1 MRSSIAWCCSGGA
14 ERGRDLPQ
22 LIRALAGREVGHAA
36 GGEHFDRL
44 GQHLPAHRP
53 FTQRG
58 RDRHVPDLA
67 HHVHA
72 RDNVTERGI
81 AQLTIGIGIGRVGIQ
96 AGHVGQQDREIRRGR
111 ARRQSGQRE
120 RARLVQ
126 DAGLAGGFMR
136 HRLEQLG
143 TIADAALQQAIG
155 LLPPFQVHGAVERHA
170 VIALAV
176 HVMQEIAHADR
187 GVLPVQLHH
196 DGALAGNQRDSGD
209 IGHGSRC
216 GRGLGCGRA
225 GGDLA
230 CRRGVGR
237 RQDEVG
243 GGKAQGHTAGQRSE
257 SDSHARILP
266 DPGQPVNPV
275 PRSMVNAMLAMI
287 HGAWL
292 PIPEGARA
300 KVPRNAPF
308 RLEPAPMLLFPVS
321 ATLLPALAVVAIG
334 MLALFLVARAT
345 KRIDAAL
352 DRLAD
357 SGSDTTGPLPV
368 DNTAPLGEIRAM
380 PGRIAAGCRTIK
392 LGIDEIAAASLDLSA
407 RSDGQAETLA
417 QAARKL
423 DQFTG
428 IMEITAESTRQAS
441 DRLRRAGKVASKV
454 DAIADDAADAIR
466 AIEHSTQMMAQIVAV
481 IEGIAYQ
488 TNLLAL
494 NAGVEA
500 ARAGEAGAGFALV
513 AGEVRALAQRSADA
527 AKDIKTVMASGAERI
542 TGGLTVVKDSSEAL
556 REIAGK

>member
-1 MRSSIAWCCSGGA
+1 
-14 ERGRDLPQ
+14 
-22 LIRALAGREVGHAA
+22 
-36 GGEHFDRL
+36 
-44 GQHLPAHRP
+44 
-53 FTQRG
+53 
-58 RDRHVPDLA
+58 
-67 HHVHA
+67 
-72 RDNVTERGI
+72 
-81 AQLTIGIGIGRVGIQ
+81 
-96 AGHVGQQDREIRRGR
+96 
-111 ARRQSGQRE
+111 
-120 RARLVQ
+120 
-126 DAGLAGGFMR
+126 
-136 HRLEQLG
+136 
-143 TIADAALQQAIG
+143 
-155 LLPPFQVHGAVERHA
+155 
-170 VIALAV
+170 
-176 HVMQEIAHADR
+176 
-187 GVLPVQLHH
+187 
-196 DGALAGNQRDSGD
+196 
-209 IGHGSRC
+209 
-216 GRGLGCGRA
+216 
-225 GGDLA
+225 
-230 CRRGVGR
+230 
-237 RQDEVG
+237 
-243 GGKAQGHTAGQRSE
+243 
-257 SDSHARILP
+257 
-266 DPGQPVNPV
+266 
-275 PRSMVNAMLAMI
+275 
-287 HGAWL
+287 
-292 PIPEGARA
+292 
-300 KVPRNAPF
+300 
-308 RLEPAPMLLFPVS
+308 MLLFPVS

-368 DNTAPLGEIRAM
+368 DNTAPRGEIRAM

-556 REIAGK
+556 REIAGEVNAVSSLVDDLAQAAATQVGSIGDIARMVSGVEDASAPHLPPPAGEKDSLMEQLARLRQLAVDGPPAPVLPASGTMVAEAWSAA

>member
-1 MRSSIAWCCSGGA
+1 VVADTLLGWGSPAWRYFVRNKGGADTALDWLDDTWTGYYGNKYSKPLRINATSAAPAGDAANPLRAVWRYTAPVAQAIDLRGCFAKTASGDGVDLTVLRNGKAVWQGVLTTTCNPARWPWTWPRATSSISSPGRTRPSAAMRSSIAWCCSGGA

-266 DPGQPVNPV
+266 DPG
-275 PRSMVNAMLAMI
+275 
-287 HGAWL
+287 
-292 PIPEGARA
+292 
-300 KVPRNAPF
+300 
-308 RLEPAPMLLFPVS
+308 
-321 ATLLPALAVVAIG
+321 
-334 MLALFLVARAT
+334 
-345 KRIDAAL
+345 
-352 DRLAD
+352 
-357 SGSDTTGPLPV
+357 
-368 DNTAPLGEIRAM
+368 
-380 PGRIAAGCRTIK
+380 AAGKSC
-392 LGIDEIAAASLDLSA
+392 AAQH
-407 RSDGQAETLA
+407 G
-417 QAARKL
+417 
-423 DQFTG
+423 
-428 IMEITAESTRQAS
+428 
-441 DRLRRAGKVASKV
+441 
-454 DAIADDAADAIR
+454 
-466 AIEHSTQMMAQIVAV
+466 
-481 IEGIAYQ
+481 
-488 TNLLAL
+488 
-494 NAGVEA
+494 
-500 ARAGEAGAGFALV
+500 
-513 AGEVRALAQRSADA
+513 
-527 AKDIKTVMASGAERI
+527 
-542 TGGLTVVKDSSEAL
+542 
-556 REIAGK
+556 